1 MALSTY
7 SELKAAIA
15 TQLNRTDLTTPI
27 VDFVTLVEADIRRDV
42 RIQEMEALTTG
53 TLTGETLAFPTRFV
67 MARRLAIAG
76 DVYTYET
83 PEVYQVESD
92 AGNTSLKI
100 FTIIGTNFYIMGGTS
115 GVAYSLLYMASL
127 AAFSGASDT
136 NALLTNAPDVYLYG
150 ACKHGAIYLKDDADA
165 AKYAGAYQAAVARVN
180 GRDAQKK
187 SSGSPLVMRAV

>member
-7 SELKAAIA
+7 AELKAAIA
-15 TQLNRTDLTTPI
+15 TQLNRIDLTTPI
-27 VDFVTLVEADIRRDV
+27 VDFVTLAEADIRRDV
-42 RIQEMEALTTG
+42 RIQEMEALATG

-67 MARRLAIAG
+67 LARRLAIDG
-76 DVYTYET
+76 DVYAYET

-92 AGNTSLKI
+92 AGNTDSNMY
-100 FTIIGTNFYIMGGTS
+100 TIIGTNFYILGGAS
-115 GVAYSLLYMASL
+115 GDAYSLLYLASL

-136 NALLTNAPDVYLYG
+136 NTLLTNAPDVYLYG

-165 AKYAGAYQAAVARVN
+165 AKYAGAYQAAVTRLN

-187 SSGSPLVMRAV
+187 YSGSALAVRAV